1 MRRAIPGVVAL
12 KRRMKCAAEATVVM
26 RQRPDIYVRYP
37 YTQDLLN
44 ESNLRRFVYVSADND
59 EGGLNDRFA
68 IGMLL
73 NKLGGDLTATVLRAT
88 EGGRNRIAGSGDGK
102 AMPTT
107 GELLGLMGKL
117 NGLARGFLDRNVTV
131 GFAVCATVYQG

>member
-1 MRRAIPGVVAL
+1 
-12 KRRMKCAAEATVVM
+12 M

-68 IGMLL
+68 I
-73 NKLGGDLTATVLRAT
+73 
-88 EGGRNRIAGSGDGK
+88 
-102 AMPTT
+102 
-107 GELLGLMGKL
+107 
-117 NGLARGFLDRNVTV
+117 
-131 GFAVCATVYQG
+131 